1 MISSD
6 FLLLQISGLPNNTFL
21 TDLMTMVEAEV
32 RNYGLIIEMTIGKFI
47 MSMITMRSL
56 VMVMMKLLMITMVTS
71 ETRRDKQ

>member
-32 RNYGLIIEMTIGKFI
+32 RNYGLIREMTIGKFI

>member
-47 MSMITMRSL
+47 EHDNNEVVGDGDDEVINDNDGDVRNT
-56 VMVMMKLLMITMVTS
+56 KG
-71 ETRRDKQ
+71 

>member
-32 RNYGLIIEMTIGKFI
+32 RNGLMIEMTIGKSI
-47 MSMITMRSL
+47 MRMITMRSL

>member
-32 RNYGLIIEMTIGKFI
+32 RNGLMIEMTIGKSI
-47 MSMITMRSL
+47 MRMITMRSL
-56 VMVMMKLLMITMVTS
+56 VMVMMKLLMKTMVTS

>member
-1 MISSD
+1 MIFSD

>member
-1 MISSD
+1 MIFSD

-71 ETRRDKQ
+71 ETQRDKQ

>member
-1 MISSD
+1 MIFSD

-32 RNYGLIIEMTIGKFI
+32 RNGLMIEMTIGKSI
-47 MSMITMRSL
+47 MRMITMRSL

>member
-6 FLLLQISGLPNNTFL
+6 LLLQISGLPNNTFL

-32 RNYGLIIEMTIGKFI
+32 RNGLMIEMTIGKSI
-47 MSMITMRSL
+47 MRMITMRSL

>member
-1 MISSD
+1 MIFSD

-32 RNYGLIIEMTIGKFI
+32 RNGLMIEMT
-47 MSMITMRSL
+47 MRMITMRSL